1 MYITSVNKISIKN
14 LFFIYFLAHGLSLFF
29 INSEFYDDRLFKNL
43 EYNEFVNIYKAM
55 NEFFHYRVYWFSFFR
70 DYEQW
75 ISGLVS
81 FSLFFFSAI
90 VLQKIIEIQFSL
102 DNETISLFSLLYLT
116 LPFGLIKF
124 SYGIVPYIF
133 CMTLFIC
140 GWYFMIKKRLLSLI
154 LFFFSFNMN
163 SLLVL
168 YCVPI
173 LSFFFYNNKILNIKN
188 LFYFSIKKIDFLV
201 LPFFYFLIKVFFF
214 KPYGIYKNYN
224 NHYDLISVFKTPF
237 FQFLDLFR
245 NNLTIGFVICGASIA
260 ILIYKKYPQLF
271 FKTKVKFHYLII
283 IFAFFGSLLPYWI
296 LGHTPTFS
304 GYSSRHQLL
313 MLISFPFIFLYLL
326 NFLTKD
332 FYKFFI
338 LLILTL
344 NFSINYKIYF
354 DYFVEQKK
362 INELNK
368 FIINNKK
375 FFTDNNIIILNDKY
389 KNPTVTYSKIAIAW
403 NNALIKRV
411 LRNEKN
417 FVINIE
423 QIQDYLDGKFDH
435 QFTKQFLASE
445 HQRLENPLFMILS
458 IESYGFLRFKFSIHK
473 IKV

>member
-1 MYITSVNKISIKN
+1 MKKISNKN

-29 INSEFYDDRLFKNL
+29 INTEFYDDRLLKNL
-43 EYNEFVNIYKAM
+43 EYKEFVNIHKQM
-55 NEFFHYRVYWFSFFR
+55 NEFFHYRVHWFSFFL

-75 ISGLVS
+75 VSGLIS

-90 VLQKIIEIQFSL
+90 VLQKIIETQFSF

-124 SYGIVPYIF
+124 SYTIVPYIF

-140 GWYFMIKKRLLSLI
+140 GWYFITKKRWLSLI

-173 LSFFFYNNKILNIKN
+173 FSFFLYNNKILNIKN
-188 LFYFSIKKIDFLV
+188 LVCFSIKKIDFLV

-214 KPYGIYKNYN
+214 KPHGIFEGYN
-224 NHYDLISVFKTPF
+224 NHYDLIDIFKTPF

-245 NNLTIGFVICGASIA
+245 NNLTIGFVIFGVSIA
-260 ILIYKKYPQLF
+260 ILIYNKYPQLF
-271 FKTKVKFHYLII
+271 YKTKVKFHYLII

-296 LGHTPTFS
+296 LGHTPTFTS
-304 GYSSRHQLL
+304 YSSRHQLL
-313 MLISFPFIFLYLL
+313 MLISFPFIILYLL

-354 DYFVEQKK
+354 DYFIEQKK

-375 FFTDNNIIILNDKY
+375 SLADNNIIIINDKY
-389 KNPTVTYSKIAIAW
+389 KNPTVTYSKILHDY

-435 QFTKQFLASE
+435 KFTKQFMASE
-445 HQRLENPLFMILS
+445 HQRLENPIFIILS
-458 IESYGFLRFKFSIHK
+458 VESYGFLRFEFSIHK
-473 IKV
+473 IKI